1 MMNTPIGEMALP
13 KSREIFEKLYAE
25 YNKRVYVSPDPL
37 QFLYGYERAGD
48 REVAGLV
55 ASSLAYGRVAQ
66 ILKSVRAVLDVLGPS
81 PAAYLAETE
90 RGELEEKLS
99 GFVHRFTGEE
109 EMVSLLCCIKT
120 ALERCGSLENLFFDE
135 PCEDAWASAEN
146 FVTSLTAC
154 DGRDSMYL
162 LPNPA
167 RGSACKRLWLF
178 LRWMGR
184 SDEVDPG
191 GWNRL
196 TPDKLYVPLDTHM
209 FNICTTLGLCKRKSA
224 DRRASE
230 EITGAFRAICPE
242 DPVRYDFA
250 LTRFGIRS
258 DMTVPELFARWK
270 EQA

>member
-1 MMNTPIGEMALP
+1 MNALAGEAELI
-13 KSREIFEKLYAE
+13 KSREIFEKLYSE

-37 QFLYGYERAGD
+37 QFLYDYGNARD
-48 REVAGLV
+48 REIVGLV

-66 ILKSVRAVLDVLGPS
+66 ILKSVRKVLDVLGPS
-81 PAAYLAETE
+81 PAAYLAEAE
-90 RGELEEKLS
+90 RGELGEKLS
-99 GFVHRFTGEE
+99 GFVHRFTGEGE
-109 EMVSLLCCIKT
+109 LLSFLCCVKT
-120 ALERCGSLENLFFDE
+120 ALERYGSLENLFFDK
-135 PCEDAWASAEN
+135 PGDDAWTLAEN

-154 DGRDSMYL
+154 GGRDSMYL

-178 LRWMGR
+178 LRWVGR

-209 FNICTTLGLCKRKSA
+209 FNICTKLGLCTRKSA

-230 EITGAFRAICPE
+230 EITGAFRVVCPE

-250 LTRFGIRS
+250 LTRFGIRN